1 MSSPRSRPWLY
12 VPVLLAALG
21 ACSKEQPA
29 PTVRPALVVQPVS
42 GELGYEAYAGEVHAR
57 EEPQLAFRIPGKIS
71 RRMVDVGARVRAGQ
85 PLAELDA
92 ADVGLQSEASD
103 AQLASARSDLVLAQA
118 ELKRYQELVDRQL
131 VSRSLYDTRVASVRA
146 AEARVRQ
153 ARAQSAASGNQVGY
167 AVLRAPR
174 DGLIS
179 QRLAE
184 AGQVVAA
191 GQAVFVLAID
201 GEREVMISVP
211 EQSIARFQLGRD
223 LAVELW
229 ADPGTRFPGKLRE
242 LSPSADPLTRT
253 YAARVAFVSEGTA
266 VELGQSARV
275 YAQTAANSGMSLPL
289 SALTQS
295 GGRPA
300 VWVVDPSSRKVH
312 LTAVTIGAYAENGV
326 PVLSGLRPTDWVVA
340 AGAHLL
346 LEGEPVLPIDR
357 DNRPVRVAGDAGSV
371 AASN

>member
-1 MSSPRSRPWLY
+1 MFAPSIRPLLSLSAL
-12 VPVLLAALG
+12 VLVLG
-21 ACSKEQPA
+21 ACSADKPA
-29 PTVRPALVVQPVS
+29 PTIRPALVVQPVS

-57 EEPQLAFRIPGKIS
+57 EEPPLAFRIAGKIA
-71 RRMVDVGARVRAGQ
+71 RRMVDTGARVRAGQ
-85 PLAELDA
+85 ALAELDPG
-92 ADVGLQSEASD
+92 DVALQSEASD
-103 AQLASARSDLVLAQA
+103 AQLASARSDLALAQA
-118 ELKRYQELVDRQL
+118 ELKRYKDLADRQL
-131 VSRSLYDTRVASVRA
+131 VSRSLYDARVASFRA

-153 ARAQSAASGNQVGY
+153 AHAQSAASGNQVAY

-174 DGLIS
+174 DGVIT

-229 ADPGTRFPGKLRE
+229 ADPGKRFPGKLRE
-242 LSPSADPLTRT
+242 LSPSADPVTRT
-253 YAARVAFVSEGTA
+253 YAARVAFASEGTA

-275 YAQTAANSGMSLPL
+275 YARTAANSGMSLPL

-295 GGRPA
+295 GGRSA
-300 VWVVDPSSRKVH
+300 VWVVDPSSHKVH
-312 LTAVTIGAYAENGV
+312 LTPVTLGAYGENGV

-357 DNRPVRVAGDAGSV
+357 DNRPVRVGDAASV